1 MIQQELAVYILAG
14 GHSTRMGS
22 DKGLVMLNQKP
33 MIQYVVD
40 LAHFF
45 SADIH
50 IISNQDGYAKF
61 GWPVLSDKI
70 PDLGPA
76 GGINTL
82 LGHSQARKNLVFVC
96 DMPFL
101 KMQTIQHLLERSV
114 SFDISHFS
122 EGEWIH
128 PFPLLITTDCADQW
142 NELLQSGYRKL
153 QDFFQHFAVQALD
166 AERELLHAP
175 DQFQNINDPGAL
187 ESAEQRM
194 RSKEMRS

>member
-1 MIQQELAVYILAG
+1 MFQQELSVFILAG
-14 GHSTRMGS
+14 GHSIRMGS
-22 DKGLVMLNQKP
+22 DKGLVLLNQKP

-45 SADIH
+45 SVDIH
-50 IISNQDGYAKF
+50 IVSNQDGYAKF
-61 GWPVLSDKI
+61 GLPVLSDKI

-76 GGINTL
+76 GGINTV
-82 LGHSQARKNLVFVC
+82 LGHSQARKNLVLVC

-101 KMQTIQHLLERSV
+101 KMQTVQHLLEKSL

-122 EGEWIH
+122 VGEWIH
-128 PFPLLITTDCADQW
+128 PFPLVITSSCADQW

-153 QDFFQHFAVQALD
+153 QDIFQHFAVQALD

-175 DQFQNINDPGAL
+175 DQFQNINDSEAL
-187 ESAEQRM
+187 KSAELSM
-194 RSKEMRS
+194 RSKESRS

>member
-1 MIQQELAVYILAG
+1 MFQQELSVFILAG
-14 GHSTRMGS
+14 GHSIRMGS
-22 DKGLVMLNQKP
+22 DKGLVLLNQKP

-45 SADIH
+45 SVDIH
-50 IISNQDGYAKF
+50 IVSNQDGYAKF
-61 GWPVLSDKI
+61 GLPVLSDKI

-76 GGINTL
+76 GGINTV
-82 LGHSQARKNLVFVC
+82 LGYSQARKNLVLVC

-101 KMQTIQHLLERSV
+101 KMQTVQHLLEKSL

-122 EGEWIH
+122 VGEWIH
-128 PFPLLITTDCADQW
+128 PFPLVITSSCADQW

-153 QDFFQHFAVQALD
+153 QDIFQHFAVQALD

-175 DQFQNINDPGAL
+175 DQFQNINDSEAL
-187 ESAEQRM
+187 KSAELSM
-194 RSKEMRS
+194 RSKESRS